1 MKAEQVT
8 YSTSQ
13 QYFTVQCF
21 HWLYLQFTE
30 FSLPSPY
37 HPFLLFKDWSTGWM
51 ELGQT
56 TRPDRKMK
64 LPFGTKALYQEL
76 MKIRQFLFLS
86 SHCNLS
92 DKFSASDYTEPQI
105 ILNHYHEFVIYI
117 FVRCNNQH
125 YTSGHHIHTKISMK
139 NILNHYIQ
147 DVYYYF

>member
-13 QYFTVQCF
+13 QYFTMQCS
-21 HWLYLQFTE
+21 HWLYLQ
-30 FSLPSPY
+30 LLNSPY

-76 MKIRQFLFLS
+76 MKICQFLFLS

-92 DKFSASDYTEPQI
+92 DKFSVSDYTEPQI
-105 ILNHYHEFVIYI
+105 ILNHYHEFVSYI
-117 FVRCNNQH
+117 FVCCNNQH